1 METHGYSK
9 RTAFDIVMMALSAEL
24 VKAGQ
29 PVEADGLEL
38 VKRDSPISVL
48 VQAFKHR
55 ADNVLGLLLVFNV
68 ILRAYPELSTRAESA
83 GGLGTHLGL
92 LLGINVM
99 DTVNSLNLLLVPAII
114 ATASVGAGSKGSD
127 RMRRT
132 GSSHGAGRSW
142 AHRMSRCGGSSV
154 SRSGFMEYH
163 VAHVMLRGHL

>member
-1 METHGYSK
+1 MR
-9 RTAFDIVMMALSAEL
+9 RTALYVVVVSLCAEL
-24 VKAGQ
+24 VETGETVKTNSF
-29 PVEADGLEL
+29 EL
-38 VKRDSPISVL
+38 VQSDSLVPVR
-48 VQAFKHR
+48 VQALEDGV
-55 ADNVLGLLLVFNV
+55 DNVVGLLLVFNV

-83 GGLGTHLGL
+83 GELGTHLGL

-99 DTVNSLNLLLVPAII
+99 DTVNSLNLLLVPAVI

-142 AHRMSRCGGSSV
+142 AHRMSRCGGSLV
-154 SRSGFMEYH
+154 SRSSFMQYN